1 MKMMRIIIGI
11 LSVFLLAAVCT
22 GCNEKIGTPYTDRSW
37 QQTPPGT
44 GGGP

>member
-1 MKMMRIIIGI
+1 MKMMSIMIGI
-11 LSVFLLAAVCT
+11 LFIFMVTVACT
-22 GCNEKIGTPYTDRSW
+22 GGNGKIGTPYKDNSW